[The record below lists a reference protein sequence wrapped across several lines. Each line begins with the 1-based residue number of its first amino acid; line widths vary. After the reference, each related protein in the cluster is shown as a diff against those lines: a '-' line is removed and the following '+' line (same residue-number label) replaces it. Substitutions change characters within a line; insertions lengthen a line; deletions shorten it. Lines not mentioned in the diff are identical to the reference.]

1 VSHALEQLADERIR
15 GHLELARRLRQSR
28 RQRVL
33 RRATRMEHKAE
44 RRLIEAWRRAAALR
58 ARAGFPSS

>member
-15 GHLELARRLRQSR
+15 GHRELVSQLRQSR

-33 RRATRMEHKAE
+33 RRATRMERKAE
-44 RRLIEAWRRAAALR
+44 RRLIDAWRRAAALR
-58 ARAGFPSS
+58 ARAGLP

>member
-15 GHLELARRLRQSR
+15 GHRELVSRLRQSR

-33 RRATRMEHKAE
+33 RRATRMERKAE
-44 RRLIEAWRRAAALR
+44 HRLIEAWRRAAALR
-58 ARAGFPSS
+58 AQASFPPS

>member
-15 GHLELARRLRQSR
+15 SHLELARRLRQSR

-33 RRATRMEHKAE
+33 RRATRIEHKAE
-44 RRLIEAWRRAAALR
+44 HRMIEAWRRAAALR
-58 ARAGFPSS
+58 ARAGLPSS